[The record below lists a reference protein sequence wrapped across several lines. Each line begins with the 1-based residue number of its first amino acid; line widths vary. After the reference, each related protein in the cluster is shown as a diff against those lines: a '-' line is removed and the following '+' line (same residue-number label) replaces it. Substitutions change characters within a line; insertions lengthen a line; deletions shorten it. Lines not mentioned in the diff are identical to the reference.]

1 MNKFLIVL
9 ILCLSTPLCKAQKY
23 YTRSGNTA
31 FKGSKDA
38 FEPVEA
44 TNKSTTVIFNI
55 ETNEVVAQVFMAAFE
70 FKNALMQEHFNENYI
85 ESEVFPKG
93 VFKGK
98 LESFS
103 LHKHN
108 VQDSFQLQG
117 NLTIRDIEK
126 PIATKVFIKNESNK
140 LNVKAS
146 FWIKPEDFDI
156 NIPVIVKDKIASEIE
171 ILLNYELNE
180 KK

>member
-1 MNKFLIVL
+1 MNKFLLVL
-9 ILCLSTPLCKAQKY
+9 ILCLTTPLCKAQKY
-23 YTRSGNTA
+23 FTRSGNTA
-31 FKGSKDA
+31 FKGSKDV

-85 ESEVFPKG
+85 ESDVFPKG
-93 VFKGK
+93 VFKGE
-98 LESFS
+98 LEAFS
-103 LHKHN
+103 LNKHIN
-108 VQDSFQLQG
+108 IDTFQLQG
-117 NLTIRDIEK
+117 SLTIRDIEK
-126 PIATKVFIKNESNK
+126 PIATKVVIKNESDK

-171 ILLNYELNE
+171 ILLNYELHE

>member
-1 MNKFLIVL
+1 
-9 ILCLSTPLCKAQKY
+9 
-23 YTRSGNTA
+23 
-31 FKGSKDA
+31 
-38 FEPVEA
+38 
-44 TNKSTTVIFNI
+44 
-55 ETNEVVAQVFMAAFE
+55 MAAFE

-103 LHKHN
+103 LHKHTLL
-108 VQDSFQLQG
+108 DTFQLQG
-117 NLTIRDIEK
+117 SLTIRDIEK
-126 PIATKVFIKNESNK
+126 PIATKVVIKNESDK

-171 ILLNYELNE
+171 ILLNYELHE